1 MRYWKRVDKDGNT
14 TTVESYSH
22 NLDVEGALEIT
33 KEECGEFIA
42 SLPKPVIEPVRD
54 LAAEIDELRAG
65 QSETNEKVD
74 RNQGVLD
81 FLKSLKG
88 DKPKEGA

>member
-33 KEECGEFIA
+33 KKEYDEYIA
-42 SLPKPVIEPVRD
+42 SLPIPEPEPVRD
-54 LAAEIDELRAG
+54 LEAEIDEIKA
-65 QSETNEKVD
+65 EIDK
-74 RNQGVLD
+74 
-81 FLKSLKG
+81 LKK
-88 DKPKEGA
+88 K

>member
-14 TTVESYSH
+14 TTVESYLH

-42 SLPKPVIEPVRD
+42 SLPGPVIEPVRD
-54 LAAEIDELRAG
+54 LAVEIDNLKARV
-65 QSETNEKVD
+65 EK
-74 RNQGVLD
+74 LE
-81 FLKSLKG
+81 KK
-88 DKPKEGA
+88 